1 MARRKVEPGKRSR
14 LICCCAKRTKWRGD
28 EAVLIDRF
36 DVRSHLD
43 YLEEYKPSDNDEL
56 K

>member
-1 MARRKVEPGKRSR
+1 MNQYENYFSIILNTRK
-14 LICCCAKRTKWRGD
+14 LRTKWRGD
-28 EAVLIDRF
+28 ESTLIDRF

-43 YLEEYKPSDNDEL
+43 YIAEYKEPSNQE